1 MRRAGGFGLRA
12 LWMACSAGRVAA
24 VCMAAMVS
32 KPQGTL
38 PLARIC
44 SVIHRKGCASRGR
57 GVVCWV
63 GWVG

>member
-1 MRRAGGFGLRA
+1 MRA

-44 SVIHRKGCASRGR
+44 SVTHRKGCASWGEGGWCVGRVVRG
-57 GVVCWV
+57 G
-63 GWVG
+63 